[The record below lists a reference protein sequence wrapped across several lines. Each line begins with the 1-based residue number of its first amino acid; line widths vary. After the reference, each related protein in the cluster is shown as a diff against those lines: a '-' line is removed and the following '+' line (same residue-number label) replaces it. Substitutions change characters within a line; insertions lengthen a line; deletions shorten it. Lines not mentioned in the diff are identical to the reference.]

1 MASSAEGGAAV
12 QESPIKVPFLEVKI
26 PQPGQPEPAKET
38 AEEFVAVGKRLK
50 SERVKS

>member
-12 QESPIKVPFLEVKI
+12 QESPIKAPFLEVKI
-26 PQPGQPEPAKET
+26 PRPGQEEPRKET
-38 AEEFVAVGKRLK
+38 AEKFIAVGKRLK

>member
-12 QESPIKVPFLEVKI
+12 QERPFKAPFLEVKI
-26 PQPGQPEPAKET
+26 PQPGQPEPPKKT
-38 AEEFVAVGKRLK
+38 AEEFIAVGKRLR